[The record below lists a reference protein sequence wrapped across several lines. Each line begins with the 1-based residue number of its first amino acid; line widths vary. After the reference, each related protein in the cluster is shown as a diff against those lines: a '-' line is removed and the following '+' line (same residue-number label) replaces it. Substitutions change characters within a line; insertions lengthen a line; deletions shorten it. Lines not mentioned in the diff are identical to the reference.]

1 MARPLDLNTRTDD
14 ITRAICWLL
23 HTGGVEAVTMRAIA
37 EAVGFSPGTLVNH
50 LTDRTRILRVCAHRY
65 ARTRQLE
72 LDEQVRRLGLVG
84 LLPQDDYDLWNARAW
99 LAWCE
104 IGRHAEGPAVAV
116 ARADE
121 HEVWLL
127 QRELGDRDAGVA
139 AHALL
144 RGLRE
149 SVAALGEHAMP
160 LDVAQRIWAAHLASA
175 QRGAGGPEAA

>member
-1 MARPLDLNTRTDD
+1 MTGTIWSDLVGADWSTHSMARPLDLNTRTDD
-14 ITRAICWLL
+14 ITRAIC
-23 HTGGVEAVTMRAIA
+23 
-37 EAVGFSPGTLVNH
+37 
-50 LTDRTRILRVCAHRY
+50 
-65 ARTRQLE
+65 
-72 LDEQVRRLGLVG
+72 G
-84 LLPQDDYDLWNARAW
+84 LLPQDDYDLWDARAW

-127 QRELGDRDAGVA
+127 QEELGDREAGVA

-160 LDVAQRIWAAHLASA
+160 LDVAQRIWAAHLASVPPPSFR
-175 QRGAGGPEAA
+175 RGAGGPEAA